1 MQLFNVIVHLHW
13 IWHCPMFPL
22 DTCFPLMTFYAFLT
36 YHLKKR
42 KVTFW
47 NVKKYA
53 FPNTAANQ
61 RRSGRSQA
69 SSWGRQPIR
78 GGVGGARL
86 VVEGTEQGDSSLD
99 PVTLGLGGG
108 NFQRKHEVGG
118 MSGGR
123 QRACTS
129 QHNNLPLLQILHT
142 AASLYFSSTDSTH
155 CPDCLPT
162 LLSISVFYFLVF
174 LFSTF

>member
-1 MQLFNVIVHLHW
+1 
-13 IWHCPMFPL
+13 
-22 DTCFPLMTFYAFLT
+22 
-36 YHLKKR
+36 
-42 KVTFW
+42 
-47 NVKKYA
+47 
-53 FPNTAANQ
+53 
-61 RRSGRSQA
+61 
-69 SSWGRQPIR
+69 
-78 GGVGGARL
+78 VGGARL

-129 QHNNLPLLQILHT
+129 QHNNLPLLQILPT
-142 AASLYFSSTDSTH
+142 AVSLYFSSTDSADS
-155 CPDCLPT
+155 PDCLPT